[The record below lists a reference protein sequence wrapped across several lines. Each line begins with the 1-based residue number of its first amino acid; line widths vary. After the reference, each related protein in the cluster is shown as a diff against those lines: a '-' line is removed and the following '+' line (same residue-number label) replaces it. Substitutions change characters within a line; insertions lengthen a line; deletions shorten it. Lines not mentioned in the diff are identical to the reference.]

1 MSKPIG
7 TYLGDGKIELND
19 YGIEKLIVT
28 NIPKGKTIS
37 ETELL
42 KKINKKLELNKGGKK
57 WQT

>member
-42 KKINKKLELNKGGKK
+42 KKINKKLELNKGG
-57 WQT
+57 